1 MADLARLETRI
12 GEAGKKAEEA
22 LARLKQ
28 LKARKA
34 QIEAQQKAL
43 ESKKRRA
50 EENQRKYEVG
60 GLVKLAGLL
69 DADKGALLGALLMAS
84 ERLSSEEW
92 FANAKRRGDALLA
105 ERADAR
111 KAGSPEPKR
120 HERSSG
126 NE

>member
-12 GEAGKKAEEA
+12 DEAGKKAEEA

-69 DADKGALLGALLMAS
+69 ELDKGALLGALLMAAD
-84 ERLSSEEW
+84 RLGSEEW
-92 FANAKRRGDALLA
+92 AANAKRRGDALLA
-105 ERADAR
+105 ERANAR
-111 KAGSPEPKR
+111 KVGSHESKR
-120 HERSSG
+120 QERSSG

>member
-12 GEAGKKAEEA
+12 DEAGKKAEEA

-34 QIEAQQKAL
+34 QIEAQKKAL
-43 ESKKRRA
+43 ESKKRRT

-69 DADKGALLGALLMAS
+69 ELDKGTLLGALLMAAD
-84 ERLSSEEW
+84 RLGSEEW
-92 FANAKRRGDALLA
+92 SANVKRRGDALLA

-111 KAGSPEPKR
+111 KAGSRESKLQ
-120 HERSSG
+120 ERSSG

>member
-1 MADLARLETRI
+1 MTDLSRLQTRI
-12 GEAGKKAEEA
+12 AEADKKAAEA

-28 LKARKA
+28 LKARQA

-50 EENQRKYEVG
+50 EQNQRKFEVG

-69 DADKGALLGALLMAS
+69 DVDKGTLLGALLMIAD
-84 ERLSSEEW
+84 RVNSSPDW
-92 FANAKRRGDALLA
+92 AAQVKKRGDTLLA

-111 KAGSPEPKR
+111 KAVSTQQEK
-120 HERSSG
+120 S
-126 NE
+126 

>member
-12 GEAGKKAEEA
+12 DEAGKKAAEA

-28 LKARKA
+28 LRERKQ

-50 EENQRKYEVG
+50 EENQLKYTVG

-69 DADKGALLGALLMAS
+69 DVDKGTLLGALLMIAD
-84 ERLSSEEW
+84 RVNSSPDW
-92 FANAKRRGDALLA
+92 AAQAKKRGDALLA

-111 KAGSPEPKR
+111 KAVSTQQEK
-120 HERSSG
+120 S
-126 NE
+126 

>member
-28 LKARKA
+28 LKARKT
-34 QIEAQQKAL
+34 QIEAQQRAL
-43 ESKKRRA
+43 EAKKKRA
-50 EENQRKYEVG
+50 EQNQAKFAAG
-60 GLVKLAGLL
+60 GLIQLAGLL
-69 DADKGALLGALLMAS
+69 DTDKGALLGALLMAKD
-84 ERLSSEEW
+84 RMSSEEW

-111 KAGSPEPKR
+111 KAPSHEQKNQ
-120 HERSSG
+120 ERSSG

>member
-1 MADLARLETRI
+1 MADLSRLQTRI
-12 GEAGKKAEEA
+12 AEADKKAAEA

-50 EENQRKYEVG
+50 EENQLKYTVG
-60 GLVKLAGLL
+60 GLVKLAGLI
-69 DADKGALLGALLMAS
+69 DIDKGALLGALLMAAD
-84 ERLSSEEW
+84 RLSSEEW

-111 KAGSPEPKR
+111 KAVSTQQEKSCKEQQR
-120 HERSSG
+120 
-126 NE
+126 